1 MIKGVFPG
9 SFDPF
14 TKGHE
19 AIVEKSLP
27 FLEKLYIAIG
37 QNSKKNALFS
47 LEKRIEHIQSLFKNN
62 TKIEIIEY
70 QGLTSSLCSEL
81 NANYI
86 IRGLRNSLDFEYEK
100 SIALMNTSLSKV
112 ETIFLLSD
120 PEHLAVNS
128 SIVREIYMNGGD
140 ISNFVTSSNLLA

>member
-47 LEKRIEHIQSLFKNN
+47 LEKRIAHIQSLFKNN
-62 TKIEIIEY
+62 TKIEIIE
-70 QGLTSSLCSEL
+70 
-81 NANYI
+81 
-86 IRGLRNSLDFEYEK
+86 F
-100 SIALMNTSLSKV
+100 
-112 ETIFLLSD
+112 
-120 PEHLAVNS
+120 
-128 SIVREIYMNGGD
+128 
-140 ISNFVTSSNLLA
+140 SN